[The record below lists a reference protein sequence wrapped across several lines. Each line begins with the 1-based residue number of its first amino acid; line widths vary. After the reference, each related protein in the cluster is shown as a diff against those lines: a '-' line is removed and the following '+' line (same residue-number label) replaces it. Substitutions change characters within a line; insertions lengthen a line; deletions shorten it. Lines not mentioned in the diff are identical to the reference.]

1 VETTMINKM
10 LLGMGVLFA
19 TAGTAA
25 AQSYEA
31 EIDCGARDSE
41 PGERVPFT
49 IRLEEQAF
57 ESHAIELTVRL
68 SPAGRPD
75 RTVFETTIDLGPNED
90 RDVRRFLRLPITAP
104 TGEYQLRLRADD
116 GTLIVHDT
124 CSFDVV

>member
-1 VETTMINKM
+1 MVNKM
-10 LLGMGVLFA
+10 LIGMGVLFA

-31 EIDCGARDSE
+31 EIDCGDRDSA

-57 ESHAIELTVRL
+57 DTHMIELTVRV
-68 SPAGRPD
+68 SPPDRPD
-75 RTVFETTIDLGPNED
+75 RTVFETTIELAPNED
-90 RDVRRFLRLPITAP
+90 QDVRRFLRLPITAP

-116 GTLIVHDT
+116 GTLIVRDS